1 MNNFDLRKYLAEGKL
16 LKENTNPI
24 WTIGA
29 DEDDA
34 DISDAGLE
42 YIRAVSTIIDKAL
55 PDASIEDQIASM
67 EVINNFWHDEARKN
81 AKGSEP
87 EEIKVS
93 AIDFADSVIEHYKD
107 VLMDKDIKEN
117 KITNNKMNN
126 FDLRK
131 YLAEGRL
138 LKEDYNLPDSDS
150 NTDKYV
156 NNHWDSI
163 LKDILRAHT
172 DLRNSKGGENIPE
185 RPSQLDIDVVLGRF
199 DGADE
204 FTDVNP
210 SVYEDYFDFYDM
222 YLVTQRDEENTK
234 NISDED
240 YPKGNYDG
248 YTKRDDL
255 VKLSDLAEGKILK
268 EDVSSGFINKYLS
281 MVEPEN
287 FKDIED
293 IESYSDR
300 DKAIFLYLEIGPGI
314 MVSDELAR
322 DLKDKPSEEIVQYF
336 KDRNYSYMPYSA
348 MDKIFGSITPTG
360 MEFERGAPD
369 KVHLDRTHNMRI
381 NKILRNKYS
390 DVIDFM
396 KSDRTGGNE
405 IEVHN
410 AIQDRYSDEAKDGR
424 SREVSYEE
432 YASDFADAIRDR
444 M

>member
-1 MNNFDLRKYLAEGKL
+1 
-16 LKENTNPI
+16 
-24 WTIGA
+24 
-29 DEDDA
+29 
-34 DISDAGLE
+34 
-42 YIRAVSTIIDKAL
+42 
-55 PDASIEDQIASM
+55 M
-67 EVINNFWHDEARKN
+67 E
-81 AKGSEP
+81 
-87 EEIKVS
+87 
-93 AIDFADSVIEHYKD
+93 
-107 VLMDKDIKEN
+107 
-117 KITNNKMNN
+117 N

-138 LKEDYNLPDSDS
+138 LKEE
-150 NTDKYV
+150 V
-156 NNHWDSI
+156 M
-163 LKDILRAHT
+163 
-172 DLRNSKGGENIPE
+172 
-185 RPSQLDIDVVLGRF
+185 
-199 DGADE
+199 
-204 FTDVNP
+204 VNP
-210 SVYEDYFDFYDM
+210 IIMFGGKEYIEDIISSPDDFGFD
-222 YLVTQRDEENTK
+222 ENDAEWVK
-234 NISDED
+234 NNILSSPKMVSIQD
-240 YPKGNYDG
+240 YMDLDDRWVKQAQIETDG
-248 YTKRDDL
+248 GGDL
-255 VKLSDLAEGKILK
+255 DHIVDALKVHIKQGLITPEQEKEAMKVVGLAEGRLLK

-293 IESYSDR
+293 IELYSDR
-300 DKAIFLYLEIGPGI
+300 DKAIFLYLEIVPGI

>member
-16 LKENTNPI
+16 LKE
-24 WTIGA
+24 
-29 DEDDA
+29 E
-34 DISDAGLE
+34 
-42 YIRAVSTIIDKAL
+42 
-55 PDASIEDQIASM
+55 
-67 EVINNFWHDEARKN
+67 
-81 AKGSEP
+81 
-87 EEIKVS
+87 
-93 AIDFADSVIEHYKD
+93 
-107 VLMDKDIKEN
+107 
-117 KITNNKMNN
+117 
-126 FDLRK
+126 
-131 YLAEGRL
+131 
-138 LKEDYNLPDSDS
+138 
-150 NTDKYV
+150 
-156 NNHWDSI
+156 
-163 LKDILRAHT
+163 
-172 DLRNSKGGENIPE
+172 
-185 RPSQLDIDVVLGRF
+185 
-199 DGADE
+199 
-204 FTDVNP
+204 
-210 SVYEDYFDFYDM
+210 
-222 YLVTQRDEENTK
+222 
-234 NISDED
+234 
-240 YPKGNYDG
+240 
-248 YTKRDDL
+248 
-255 VKLSDLAEGKILK
+255 
-268 EDVSSGFINKYLS
+268 VSSRFIKKYLS
-281 MVEPEN
+281 MVKPEN

-348 MDKIFGSITPTG
+348 MDKIFGSITPIG
-360 MEFERGAPD
+360 MEFERGAPE

-396 KSDRTGGNE
+396 KSDRTGGNA